1 MGKSTI
7 SMAIFNSY
15 VSLPEGTVDDSKF
28 VFTKVG
34 WGDGDHFNG
43 QWLPQLHFFQ
53 IQMVY
58 PHFPLIP
65 IIIPM
70 VTMVTML

>member
-1 MGKSTI
+1 
-7 SMAIFNSY
+7 MAIFNSY

-34 WGDGDHFNG
+34 WGDGYGSMGSGFHSCI
-43 QWLPQLHFFQ
+43 FFQ

-58 PHFPLIP
+58 PHFPLNP